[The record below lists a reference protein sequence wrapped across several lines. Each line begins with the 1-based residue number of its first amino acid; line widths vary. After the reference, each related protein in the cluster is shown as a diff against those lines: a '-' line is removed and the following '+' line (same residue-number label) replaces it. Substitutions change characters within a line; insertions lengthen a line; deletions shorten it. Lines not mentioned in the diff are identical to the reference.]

1 MTDVVSILNIAI
13 PSAYALWFGST
24 LVRKDFSKDEHVL
37 AVALGFAFVAIRS
50 YLNQGGY

>member
-24 LVRKDFSKDEHVL
+24 LVRKDFSKYEHVL